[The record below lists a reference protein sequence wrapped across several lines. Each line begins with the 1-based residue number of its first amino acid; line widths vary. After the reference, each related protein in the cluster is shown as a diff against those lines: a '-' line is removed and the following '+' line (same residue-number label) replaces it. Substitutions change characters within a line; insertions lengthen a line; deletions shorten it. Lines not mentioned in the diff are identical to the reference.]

1 MRLYIENEFLVDSN
15 NDKEIEKGLNDW
27 VGKHPGQVVWAYEWE
42 EETHQDDWIAFLNKM
57 VKSDGKVNLLT
68 KPEVVLK
75 QEMKDS
81 VLNYCANVKE
91 HLPPVIDGLF
101 GMNPEKESARL
112 ADLFEGLNFLISS
125 VSLLNVDMDLKERN
139 QAVVELSS
147 AFESKDFVELADLLK
162 YDWLP
167 WVREYEKKLQT
178 LHVGLS

>member
-1 MRLYIENEFLVDSN
+1 MRLFIDNKFLIDS
-15 NDKEIEKGLNDW
+15 KALEETEKALNDW
-27 VGKHPGQVVWAYEWE
+27 AGKHSGQVVWAYEWNG
-42 EETHQDDWIAFLNKM
+42 ETNQDDWITFLNNKIQSEE
-57 VKSDGKVNLLT
+57 KINLLT

-81 VLNYCANVKE
+81 VLIYCANVKE

-101 GMNPEKESARL
+101 GTMPEKETGKL

-125 VSLLNVDMDLKERN
+125 VSLLNVGMDLSERN
-139 QAVVELSS
+139 QAVIELSN

-167 WVREYEKKLQT
+167 WVREYEKEIQT
-178 LHVGLS
+178 LHVGIS